1 MAKVYYE
8 KEIDKQV
15 LQEKKIAVV
24 GYGSQG
30 HAHAL
35 NLRESGYDVVVGL
48 RPGKSQQK
56 AEADGFK
63 VYSVADAVKAAD
75 VVMVLLPDEHQT
87 EVYEAS
93 IKPNLQAG
101 NAMAFAHGFN
111 IHFNQIVPPSDVD
124 VFLVAPKG
132 PGHLVRRTYEG
143 GAGVPALYG
152 VFQDVTGNATQLSL
166 AYSQG
171 IGAARAGVLETS
183 FQEETETDLFGEQAV
198 LCGGLTNLI
207 KAGFETLTEAGYQPE
222 VAYFECMHEVKLIV
236 DLLYEGGLE
245 NMRYSVSDT
254 AQWGDFVSG
263 PKVINDE
270 TKARMKEVLSEV
282 QSGEFAKGWILENK
296 ANRPQFYAIN
306 ALENQ
311 HPIEKVGKELR
322 DLMPFV
328 KQPLQATKEKQ
339 KDVNVHVTN

>member
-1 MAKVYYE
+1 MAKVLYDQDIN
-8 KEIDKQV
+8 KEV
-15 LQEKKIAVV
+15 LQGKKIAVV

-30 HAHAL
+30 HAHAQ
-35 NLRESGYDVVVGL
+35 NLRNSGYDVVVGL

-56 AEADGFK
+56 AENDGFDVK
-63 VYSVADAVKAAD
+63 SVADAVKEAN
-75 VVMVLLPDEHQT
+75 VVMVLLPDEHQV
-87 EVYEAS
+87 EVYKES

-132 PGHLVRRTYEG
+132 PGHLVKRTYDE

-152 VFQDVTGNATQLSL
+152 VFQDVTGNAKELSL

-171 IGAARAGVLETS
+171 IGAARAGVLETT
-183 FQEETETDLFGEQAV
+183 FQEETETDLFGEQTV

-207 KAGFETLTEAGYQPE
+207 KSGFETLTEAGYQPE

-245 NMRYSVSDT
+245 NMRYSISDT

-263 PKVINDE
+263 PRVVNEE
-270 TKARMKEVLSEV
+270 TKARMQEVLSEI
-282 QSGEFAKGWILENK
+282 QSGEFAKGWILENQ
-296 ANRPQFYAIN
+296 ANRPQFYATN
-306 ALENQ
+306 AKENA

-322 DLMPFV
+322 ALMPFV
-328 KQPLQATKEKQ
+328 KQPLQTNDEKQ
-339 KDVNVHVTN
+339 KDVKVHATN